1 MPPLLSEKK
10 NEVTVRPVQY
20 RDFEAVER
28 LLAADLA
35 DNDSLRCLELS
46 RRLSQVRQWYAILKL
61 LSLFPHQQR
70 YQLQVYVAEQGQ
82 KIIGLIQVSPFNA
95 TRTTW
100 RVNYLLTDATA
111 GRQGVGCELL
121 RTCFEQIWEARTWL
135 TEIKVNDHSQLGLY
149 RQNGFQPLAQLTYW
163 DVGAEY
169 LQTLAQRTP
178 DLPNLLPVSNAD
190 AGLLYQ
196 LDTAAMPPLVRQV
209 FDRHIGDFRSQ
220 PLQRMADMQGW
231 FHRSEI
237 SRAYVFE
244 PQRKA
249 AIGYFSLRLSPD
261 ASHPHWA
268 ELTVHPAYT
277 WLYPELLTQMARIT
291 QATSNASLQ
300 ILSTDYQP
308 EREACLEQIGAVRLE
323 HSLMM
328 SRSVWHKVR
337 ESRSMSLEGLQ
348 LGEVWQGLH
357 PNRKPV
363 PGGLIPTPSE
373 SLQSHPLQSHP
384 ELPNSQT

>member
-1 MPPLLSEKK
+1 MPSFISDKT
-10 NEVTVRPVQY
+10 EVTVRPVQY

-28 LLAADLA
+28 LLAAELV

-46 RRLSQVRQWYAILKL
+46 RQLSQVRQWYALLKL
-61 LSLFPHQQR
+61 LSLFPNQQR
-70 YQLQVYVAEQGQ
+70 HRFQIYVAEQGQ
-82 KIIGLIQVSPFNA
+82 QIAGLIQVAPFNA
-95 TRTTW
+95 TRSTW
-100 RVNYLLTDATA
+100 RVNYLMANPTHPC
-111 GRQGVGCELL
+111 QGVGNHLL

-135 TEIKVNDHSQLGLY
+135 TEINVNDNSLLGLY

-163 DVGAEY
+163 DVRGEQ
-169 LQTLAQRTP
+169 LQTLAKRTP
-178 DLPNLLPVSNAD
+178 DLPNLLPISNAD

-209 FDRHIGDFRSQ
+209 FDRHMGDFRSQ
-220 PLQRMADMQGW
+220 PLQAMTNWQGW

-249 AIGYFSLRLSPD
+249 AIGYYCLRLSAD
-261 ASHPHWA
+261 VNHPHVA

-277 WLYPELLTQMARIT
+277 WLYPELLAQMARIT

-300 ILSTDYQP
+300 LVSTDYQP
-308 EREACLEQIGAVRLE
+308 EREACLEQIGAERIE
-323 HSLMM
+323 HTLMM

-337 ESRSMSLEGLQ
+337 ESRSLSLEGLQ
-348 LGEVWQGLH
+348 LGEVWQGFQ

-363 PGGLIPTPSE
+363 PGRLSPNPSD
-373 SLQSHPLQSHP
+373 SITLNPPQI
-384 ELPNSQT
+384 NSQPEIPNP